1 MKLCS
6 FLNKVETEG
15 DVGIEIEVE
24 GSGLSPLN
32 SKGWTTTD
40 DGSLRG
46 RYPDERAEYVLK
58 SPIKIDKVGKHL
70 KDLASNLE
78 ASVLRFS
85 YRTSVHVHINCLPL
99 ETNHVLNFIY
109 LSLIYEDAL
118 IRLCGEQRIGNRF
131 CLRLQDAE
139 GASIH
144 LNQVFSGISAIKNL
158 NENAIRYAN
167 INLAALRKYGSLEFR
182 GMEGNID
189 VERLTSWINILY
201 ALRAAAC
208 KFDNP
213 FQLYEKVTSTS
224 IEKFTKEI
232 FDKEFD
238 KINYLTL
245 FNDLCKNF
253 SITLDF
259 PFAYRQFNKDNDLKI
274 KPPIGKK
281 PIVFDDL
288 VENDNRNF
296 IQEIVPLPLGAAR
309 QPAPLIPVDI
319 EYEDFVI
326 PAGLVKHQIEHLG
339 FNKLTDDSED
349 ITFGRVWEVFQ
360 YYNNNEYHMFSNFRE
375 KLSIED
381 LYSFVSFA
389 QFKAWFIPVMTTYL
403 CIRSFYGK
411 KDIDYA
417 ELIEDF
423 FRVIRHLAAEGIAI
437 HVDAGLSGRDV
448 EIRGKLFPARESKNI
463 RDLIDNFIRWF

>member
-6 FLNKVETEG
+6 FLNKIETEG

-201 ALRAAAC
+201 ALRGAAC

-238 KINYLTL
+238 KINYPTL

-259 PFAYRQFNKDNDLKI
+259 PFAYRQFNKDSDLKI

-281 PIVFDDL
+281 PIEGF
-288 VENDNRNF
+288 
-296 IQEIVPLPLGAAR
+296 
-309 QPAPLIPVDI
+309 PVDI
-319 EYEDFVI
+319 EYEDFVV
-326 PAGLVKHQIEHLG
+326 PVGLVNHQIEHLG

-349 ITFGRVWEVFQ
+349 IIFGVVWEIFQ
-360 YYNNNEYHMFSNFRE
+360 YYNNEYHMFSNFRE
-375 KLSIED
+375 KLSRED

-403 CIRSFYGK
+403 CMRSFYGK

-437 HVDAGLSGRDV
+437 HVDAGLSGLDV
-448 EIRGKLFPARESKNI
+448 EIRGRLFPARESKNI